1 MIILNILQKKFF
13 LIKNTLNK
21 NIIKHTSKDFFK
33 TLSSLYNLKFW
44 ACLKLSYD
52 IPMETTFSCKK
63 HGHAREWF
71 SKPIFYF

>member
-1 MIILNILQKKFF
+1 MIILKILQKKFF

-44 ACLKLSYD
+44 ASFEIKLWYSD
-52 IPMETTFSCKK
+52 GNHLLM
-63 HGHAREWF
+63 
-71 SKPIFYF
+71 